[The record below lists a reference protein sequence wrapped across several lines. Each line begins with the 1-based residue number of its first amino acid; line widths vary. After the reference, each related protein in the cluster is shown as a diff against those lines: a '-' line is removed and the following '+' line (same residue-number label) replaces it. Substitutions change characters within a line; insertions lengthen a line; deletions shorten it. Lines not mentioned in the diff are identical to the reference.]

1 MNDSFRELQH
11 AGMIENVRIMLNLIG
26 PEDQPGT
33 KGTPERVAKMWQEL
47 TAGYWQD
54 PKKVFTVFDE
64 PGKLQELIF
73 VGNIPFT
80 AICEHHLMPFTGNAH
95 CAYIP
100 KPVEKLVRNEKGA
113 IQQTD
118 GVLDSKWI
126 TRVAGL
132 SKFARL
138 VEVFARRLTIQER
151 MTEQIAL
158 TIHEQLNPIGCGV
171 VVEAQH
177 GCISCRGVNKAGIR
191 TVTSSLYGCFKEAQ
205 VRSEFF
211 QFIK

>member
-1 MNDSFRELQH
+1 MNQEARQVRLSN
-11 AGMIENVRIMLNLIG
+11 NVEMFLSLLIDK
-26 PEDQPGT
+26 DQPGT
-33 KGTPERVAKMWQEL
+33 KDTPERVAKMWLEL
-47 TAGYWQD
+47 TAGYGQD
-54 PKKVFTVFDE
+54 PKTVFTVFDE
-64 PGKLQELIF
+64 PGRLQELIF

-80 AICEHHLMPFTGNAH
+80 ACCEHHLLPFTGQVH

-100 KPVEKLVRNEKGA
+100 KPVQVDDPSNEGDWMWATK
-113 IQQTD
+113 
-118 GVLDSKWI
+118 
-126 TRVAGL
+126 VAGL

-158 TIHEQLNPIGCGV
+158 TIHEQLNPLGCGV

-205 VRSEFF
+205 VRQEFF

>member
-1 MNDSFRELQH
+1 MTNKEKELQLE
-11 AGMIENVRIMLNLIG
+11 GLIANNEKLLYLLSSTH
-26 PEDQPGT
+26 PSEGT
-33 KGTPERVAKMWQEL
+33 KKTPLRVAKMWQEL
-47 TAGYWQD
+47 TAGYWEE
-54 PKKVFTVFDE
+54 PKEVFTVFDE
-64 PGKLQELIF
+64 PGRLQELIF

-80 AICEHHLMPFTGNAH
+80 AICEHHLMPFTGQVH

-100 KPVEKLVRNEKGA
+100 KSHVTGPPEGPNDWATK
-113 IQQTD
+113 
-118 GVLDSKWI
+118 
-126 TRVAGL
+126 VAGL

-191 TVTSSLYGCFKEAQ
+191 TVTSSLYGCFKEPQ
-205 VRSEFF
+205 VRQEFF